1 MTQNYSHTTTNGQG
15 ISYAEKNLSD
25 SRSMNIL
32 PGTVEESESVGIYQQ
47 PGNLHRSWIDCFNDV
62 VRLLLACV
70 NQEDILKTVTEEVR
84 RIMRCDRIV
93 VYGLNPES
101 QGVIIAESVA
111 PGLTKAL
118 GMTIEDPCFAIR
130 YIEKYQNGR
139 VQATDNIYEA
149 NLTPCYLEQLEQLE
163 AKANLVAPILN
174 QGKLFGLLIAHQCS
188 QPRHWQREEI
198 RWFSQIAMQVG
209 FALDRIKVLA
219 EAENLRQQM
228 DVENQWAQYFN
239 DTVNLIRQSL
249 KSEDILKTA
258 TNEVRHILVCD
269 RVVIYGL
276 KSDSEGTII
285 AESVAPRFIQA
296 LGMVIQ
302 DPCFAARYIEKYQN
316 GRVRATDD
324 IYETNL
330 TPCYIEQ
337 LETLQ
342 VKANLV
348 APILSQG
355 ELLGLLVAHQCSQ
368 PRHWQEHEIKW
379 FSQVAM
385 QVGFALDHA
394 KVIAENTNINRK
406 ADIEIQWT
414 QYLTDTVRLISQS
427 FNQQRIFQT
436 SVKEVHRILD
446 CDRIVIY
453 SLNEELQGMIVAES
467 VVSDFTKALGT
478 VIKDPCFEARYINK
492 YQNGRVR
499 AIDNIYEANF
509 TPCYIE
515 QLEKLEVKANLV
527 APIIK
532 EGELLGLLVAH
543 QCAQPRH
550 WQDHEI
556 RWFSQIATHI
566 GFALDNATIIER
578 NHQEYELN
586 SSISFSQRIFLSQQ
600 EQLREV
606 VVELIEDNQGL
617 FNAFSTQTQN
627 ISSTLA
633 ASLKKIQKIFDTTKS
648 LKDTTEEAQKQIEQ
662 NSHLLWEGQKSL
674 KSTLKVISVFPE
686 IATDDGMTIELLNQ
700 HCQKLSELMDKL
712 AICLDKPMDGQTTTG
727 ENSEQESITINTG
740 EMHRLREQLF
750 AVMAETQPLLT
761 YAIAKI
767 DEIIATGAQQK
778 SAWIQSLQTTD
789 ARLDS
794 MVTANMEMGRLVDD
808 MAQIVT
814 NQSETSRE
822 LGEYVV
828 ASRQILHRMLEQS
841 QSLAKWFTRL
851 LAFCQD
857 NIRKIMFWENI
868 KGFLRSSRT
877 LVTFFTPKDKEM
889 RG

>member
-1 MTQNYSHTTTNGQG
+1 MTQNYPHTATNGQG
-15 ISYAEKNLSD
+15 LSYAEQNLSE

-47 PGNLHRSWIDCFNDV
+47 PGNLHRSWIDYFNDV

-70 NQEDILKTVTEEVR
+70 NQEDILEIATEETHRV
-84 RIMRCDRIV
+84 MRCERVV

-101 QGVIIAESVA
+101 QGLIIAESVA
-111 PGLTKAL
+111 PGLIKAL
-118 GMTIEDPCFAIR
+118 GMTIEDPCFAVR

-139 VQATDNIYEA
+139 VKATDNIYEA
-149 NLTPCYLEQLEQLE
+149 NLTPCYIEQLEKLE
-163 AKANLVAPILN
+163 VKGHLVAPILN

-198 RWFSQIAMQVG
+198 RWFSQIALQVG
-209 FALDRIKVLA
+209 FALDRVKVLA

-228 DVENQWAQYFN
+228 DVENQWTQYFN
-239 DTVNLIRQSL
+239 DIVQQIRQSL
-249 KSEDILKTA
+249 KSEDILETA
-258 TNEVRHILVCD
+258 TNEVRHILGCD

-302 DPCFAARYIEKYQN
+302 DPCFAVRYIEKYQN

-324 IYETNL
+324 IYEINL

-337 LETLQ
+337 LEKLQ

-348 APILSQG
+348 APILNQG

-379 FSQVAM
+379 FSQVAI

-394 KVIAENTNINRK
+394 KVIAENTDISRQ

-436 SVKEVHRILD
+436 SVKEVHEILD
-446 CDRIVIY
+446 CDRVVIY
-453 SLNEELQGMIVAES
+453 SLNEQSQGMIVAES
-467 VVSDFTKALGT
+467 VVPDFTKALGKI
-478 VIKDPCFEARYINK
+478 IKDPCFAARYINK

-499 AIDNIYEANF
+499 AIDNIYEAKF

-515 QLEKLEVKANLV
+515 QLETLEVKANLV
-527 APIIK
+527 APIINERK
-532 EGELLGLLVAH
+532 LLGLLVAH

-550 WQDHEI
+550 WQDYEI
-556 RWFSQIATHI
+556 RWFSQIAIHI
-566 GFALDNATIIER
+566 GFALDHATIIER
-578 NHQEYELN
+578 NTQANELN
-586 SSISFSQRIFLSQQ
+586 SNISLSQRIFLSQQ

-627 ISSTLA
+627 ISSTLT
-633 ASLKKIQKIFDTTKS
+633 ASLKKIQKVFDSAKS

-662 NSHLLWEGQKSL
+662 NSQLLWEGQKSL

-686 IATDDGMTIELLNQ
+686 IATDDGMTIQLLNQ
-700 HCQKLSELMDKL
+700 HCQKLSQLMDNL
-712 AICLDKPMDGQTTTG
+712 AICLDKPMDGQTTG
-727 ENSEQESITINTG
+727 ENSEKYSIIINTG

-750 AVMAETQPLLT
+750 AVMAETQPLLN
-761 YAIAKI
+761 YAIVKI

-822 LGEYVV
+822 VGEYVV
-828 ASRQILHRMLEQS
+828 ASSQIVHRMLEQS

-851 LAFCQD
+851 LAFCQE
-857 NIRKIMFWENI
+857 NMQKIMFWENI

-877 LVTFFTPKDKEM
+877 LVTFFTPKDKGM